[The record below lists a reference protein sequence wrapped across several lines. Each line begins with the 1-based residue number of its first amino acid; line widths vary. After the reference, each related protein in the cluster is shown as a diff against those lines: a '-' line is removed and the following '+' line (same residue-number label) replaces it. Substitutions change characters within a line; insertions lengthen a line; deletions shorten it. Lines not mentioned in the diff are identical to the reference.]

1 MIEKYLPIGSVV
13 MLQNGKKEL
22 MITGYLV
29 SEEGNTSVVYDY
41 SGCLYPEG
49 IISSNQ
55 NAVFNHE
62 QIQQVLFTGF
72 NGDKFKEF
80 HEKLKTISK

>member
-1 MIEKYLPIGSVV
+1 MNEKFLPIGTVV

-29 SEEGNTSVVYDY
+29 SEEGKEEVYDY

-55 NAVFNHE
+55 NAVFNHS
-62 QIQQVLFTGF
+62 QIQQVLFKGF
-72 NGDKFKEF
+72 DGEKFKEF
-80 HEKLKTISK
+80 ESKLKTLI

>member
-1 MIEKYLPIGSVV
+1 MTEKYLPIGTVV

-29 SEEGNTSVVYDY
+29 SENGNQNEVYDY

-49 IISSNQ
+49 IISSDQ
-55 NAVFNHE
+55 NAVFNHN
-62 QIQQVLFTGF
+62 QIQEILFTGF
-72 NGDKFKEF
+72 DGSKFQEF
-80 HEKLKTISK
+80 KDKLKTIDK

>member
-1 MIEKYLPIGSVV
+1 
-13 MLQNGKKEL
+13 MLQNGRKEL

-29 SEEGNTSVVYDY
+29 SENGNQNEVYDY

-55 NAVFNHE
+55 NAVFNHD
-62 QIQQVLFTGF
+62 QIQEILFKGF
-72 NGDKFKEF
+72 DSDKFKEF
-80 HEKLKTISK
+80 HNKLKTLV

>member
-1 MIEKYLPIGSVV
+1 MDKYLPIGTVV
-13 MLQNGKKEL
+13 LLENGKKEL

-29 SEEGNTSVVYDY
+29 SENNNSNVVYDY

-55 NAVFNHE
+55 NAVFNHS
-62 QIQQVLFTGF
+62 QIREVLFKGYDS
-72 NGDKFKEF
+72 DKYKELN
-80 HEKLKTISK
+80 EKLKTI